1 MTQTSSI
8 EQCLAQKGI
17 EYQVVKG
24 VTRPMHTVPT
34 AGIPRSQIAIIV
46 LLGDKFGRQQVL
58 VSADSLL
65 DLNRL
70 NDLQGRALRALPA
83 ADVEQLTRKLGVDSP
98 AALPLLQE
106 LPLVVDEQL
115 MQQERVCIELP
126 DSDSC
131 VTLSAVEFRKVVK
144 QAKVQRFTVPLS
156 QLAGSTDG
164 SDDAQAINAA
174 VQQFTGKRIKQR
186 LEQTLEMPPLPDT
199 AEKIINL
206 RLDPKAGINELARV
220 VERDPS
226 LAAQVVSW
234 ASSPYYAAP
243 NGVSSV
249 RDAIVRVLGF
259 DLVVNLSLGLALG
272 RALQVPAEGPL
283 TVRDYS
289 RESVF
294 MAAIMDGLCKA
305 IDIEKRPSTGLSYL
319 AGLLHNYGY
328 LVLAH
333 VFPPYFQV
341 ISRYLEVNTHISH
354 DYIERH
360 VLTITREQISS
371 QLMECW
377 QMPAEVLA
385 ALRWQTTP
393 AFTGDNASYAGL
405 MYVGTQLLRQRGL
418 VHGPAE
424 PVPAELWTR
433 LGLAEDKALAALE
446 KVVTNKDDL
455 NALANNMS
463 NA

>member
-1 MTQTSSI
+1 
-8 EQCLAQKGI
+8 
-17 EYQVVKG
+17 
-24 VTRPMHTVPT
+24 MHTVPT
-34 AGIPRSQIAIIV
+34 AGIPRQQIAVII
-46 LLGDKFGRQQVL
+46 LLGDKFGRQQVMIT
-58 VSADSLL
+58 ADSLL

-70 NDLQGRALRALPA
+70 NDLQGRSLRALA
-83 ADVEQLTRKLGVDSP
+83 ADEVAQITRKMGVDSP

-106 LPLVVDEQL
+106 LPLVVDEAL
-115 MQQERVCIELP
+115 LQQERICIELP

-131 VTLSAVEFRKVVK
+131 VTLSQQEFRKVIK
-144 QAKVQRFTVPLS
+144 QAKVQRVTVPLA
-156 QLAGSTDG
+156 QLAGTLDG
-164 SDDAQAINAA
+164 TEDAQAINAA

-199 AEKIINL
+199 AEKIISL
-206 RLDPKAGINELARV
+206 RLDPKAGINELAKV

-243 NGVSSV
+243 NGVTSV

-272 RALQVPAEGPL
+272 RALQVPSEGSL

-289 RESVF
+289 RESVY

-305 IDIEKRPSTGLSYL
+305 IDLDKRPSAGLCYL

-341 ISRYLEVNTHISH
+341 ISRYLEVNAHISH

-385 ALRWQTTP
+385 GLRWQTTP
-393 AFTGDNASYAGL
+393 DYEGQHASYAAL
-405 MYVGTQLLRQRGL
+405 MFIGTQLLRQRGL
-418 VHGPAE
+418 VHGTPE
-424 PVPAELWTR
+424 PIPGTLWER
-433 LGLAEDKALAALE
+433 IGLAEEKAVAALE

-455 NALANNMS
+455 NAIAGNMS
-463 NA
+463 SA